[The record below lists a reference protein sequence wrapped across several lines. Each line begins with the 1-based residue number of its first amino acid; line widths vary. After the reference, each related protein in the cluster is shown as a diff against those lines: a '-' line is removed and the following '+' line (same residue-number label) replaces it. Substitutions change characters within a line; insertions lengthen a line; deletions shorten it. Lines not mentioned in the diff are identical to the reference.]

1 MSSDPPLSLEALR
14 AALADIPQEKLIQI
28 KGLIDQLGG
37 VEAAR
42 RSLQALND
50 EEDQAAAA

>member
-1 MSSDPPLSLEALR
+1 MSSDQPLSLEALR
-14 AALADIPQEKLIQI
+14 AALADIPQEKLLQI

-42 RSLQALND
+42 QSLQALD
-50 EEDQAAAA
+50 EEDDRSAAA

>member
-1 MSSDPPLSLEALR
+1 MSSDQPLSLEALR
-14 AALADIPQEKLIQI
+14 AALADIPQEKLMQI